1 MKLVFLQVGGPYL
14 CAGEVLG
21 ADVERFWKTKLLKQW
36 VLFWDHKW
44 GCKSGSTLNQS
55 FSKRLV
61 LVCQLHLGLVSAVLV
76 KGGFQEPYK

>member
-61 LVCQLHLGLVSAVLV
+61 LVCQLHLGLVSVVLV
-76 KGGFQEPYK
+76 KGGF